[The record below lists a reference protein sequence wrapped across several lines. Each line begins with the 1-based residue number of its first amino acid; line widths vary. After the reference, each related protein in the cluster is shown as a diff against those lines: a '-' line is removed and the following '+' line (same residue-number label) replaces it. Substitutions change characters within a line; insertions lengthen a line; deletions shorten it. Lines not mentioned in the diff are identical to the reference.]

1 MTKIII
7 ISLSIFAI
15 GLIMTM
21 SGRGGGNFYV
31 PLLIIAGLGMHQAAA
46 MGQFILMFAAL
57 TGMFVFNKKKMVDW
71 KLALVIDPP
80 TDIMAFVGGYFSSYL
95 SGSTLK
101 IILSVFLVLAGISML
116 IKVKERPITTGKRFG
131 YWHRKFGDEEY
142 VVNLWYTIPI
152 TALAGLVAGAVGIS
166 CGSFKIPLMVL
177 LCGVPMHI
185 AVGTSSA
192 MIAAT
197 AIMGFLG
204 HIMRGHFEPEFAIPL
219 AIAAILAG
227 IFGGKLA
234 IKTNPKYLKLI
245 FAMTTFAAALFMIIN
260 TLSTK

>member
-1 MTKIII
+1 MSNIII
-7 ISLSIFAI
+7 ISLAVFVI

-31 PLLIIAGLGMHQAAA
+31 PLLVIAGLGMHQAAA
-46 MGQFILMFAAL
+46 MGQFILLIAAL
-57 TGMFVFNKKKMVDW
+57 TGMLVFQKRKMVDW

-80 TDIMAFVGGYFSSYL
+80 TDIMAFVGGYYSNYL
-95 SGSTLK
+95 SGNTLK
-101 IILSVFLVLAGISML
+101 IILSIFLVLAGFSML
-116 IKVKERPITTGKRFG
+116 LKVKERPIKTKKRFG
-131 YWHRKFGDEEY
+131 YWHRSFGGQDY

-152 TALAGLVAGAVGIS
+152 TAFAGLVAGAVGIS

-204 HIMRGHFEPEFAIPL
+204 HAMRGHFDPSYAIPL

-234 IKTNPKYLKLI
+234 LKTNPKHLKLI
-245 FAMTTFAAALFMIIN
+245 FAITTFIAALIMIIN
-260 TLSTK
+260 ALRT

>member
-1 MTKIII
+1 
-7 ISLSIFAI
+7 
-15 GLIMTM
+15 MTM

-31 PLLIIAGLGMHQAAA
+31 PLLVIAGLGMHQASA
-46 MGQFILMFAAL
+46 MGQFILTIAAL
-57 TGMFVFNKKKMVDW
+57 TGLVVFNKKKMVDW

-80 TDIMAFVGGYFSSYL
+80 TDIMAFAGGYYSSCL

-101 IILSVFLVLAGISML
+101 IILSLFLVLAGISML
-116 IKVKERPITTGKRFG
+116 IKVKEHPIKTDKRFG

-142 VVNLWYTIPI
+142 TVNLWYTIPI
-152 TALAGLVAGAVGIS
+152 TAAAGLVAGAVGIS

-197 AIMGFLG
+197 AIMGFIG
-204 HIMRGHFEPEFAIPL
+204 HAMRGHFDPEFAIPL
-219 AIAAILAG
+219 AVAAILAG
-227 IFGGKLA
+227 ILGGKLA
-234 IKTNPKYLKLI
+234 IKTNPQYLKMV
-245 FAMTTFAAALFMIIN
+245 FAVTTFIAAVFMITN
-260 TLSTK
+260 TLLTK